1 MKNLLNPYSI
11 LIDFKNYFYDKR
23 FFKQIEFDTKI
34 ISIGNLNTGGSGKT
48 PIIRY
53 IAEILNHH
61 KILIICKSYK
71 ASLKNPSRVDLNRP
85 DAVKIFGD
93 EACLLQQ
100 LLPNCD
106 VWSGPSKS
114 ETAQAAF
121 LNNKYDIVL
130 IDDGFSHRK
139 LFRHR
144 DIVLVDASRSRQH
157 YQLFPY
163 GQMRE
168 DWKTLRRSH
177 LVILTKTENLSP
189 EKLLT
194 LQNKIKKHTNF
205 IITAEF
211 KTVFLIKPETKK
223 IQLVTGVGNPEKLK
237 TDLES
242 QGFEITDHKKYTD
255 HYDFP
260 EAEQEQLLK
269 SIEQFEFKKI
279 QTVMTGKD
287 FIKITNVELK
297 NKISVIEIEV
307 SISDSDRKILYDQ
320 ILS

>member
-71 ASLKNPSRVDLNRP
+71 ASLKKPSRVDLNRP

-260 EAEQEQLLK
+260 ETEQEQLLK
-269 SIEQFEFKKI
+269 AIKQFEFKKI

-287 FIKITNVELK
+287 FIKITNAELK